1 MQLKLW
7 NFFSFFFG
15 GVMSLEKESV
25 EEKHKWGR
33 VLYTKKKTS
42 ARIHVSH
49 FCQVPSSFCLPKSH
63 PPQATIDLHCLS
75 TRSWKKDKPAL
86 QDPFREQS
94 HTSLDRNPCV
104 FFFFLSSFLIPVSFS
119 VPLVFCREVPIE
131 SVYYWCSMLM
141 YKERQREQ
149 ICWYW

>member
-7 NFFSFFFG
+7 NFFFFFWWCYVSG
-15 GVMSLEKESV
+15 KREC
-25 EEKHKWGR
+25 GR
-33 VLYTKKKTS
+33 KTQMRACTVYKKKTS